1 MTPQPEPTPTPGPG
15 LFLGIEHVGVTV
27 PDIETATKFFQAAF
41 DAEVVYEG
49 LGYGGP
55 PVEGPQL
62 EHLLNVPPGTKI
74 RGQRLLRIGNGPS
87 IELFEMRHAPQ
98 RPPLELDDFG
108 WNHVCFYVDDIDQA
122 AQRFVAAG
130 GTLLTPPHGIGG
142 LEGGPGRPRNRGVYG
157 RPPWGG
163 LIELLTYP
171 DGIGYPNPN
180 LTRWTPQE

>member
-74 RGQRLLRIGNGPS
+74 RGQRLLRIGSGAN
-87 IELFEMRHAPQ
+87 IELFQMDALHHRAAA
-98 RPPLELDDFG
+98 RPSDYGVQHFG
-108 WNHVCFYVDDIDQA
+108 VYTHDIA
-122 AQRFVAAG
+122 GATAQFERAG
-130 GTLLTPPHGIGG
+130 GTLLGPPGQSTFAAEAALDFKFCYGIT
-142 LEGGPGRPRNRGVYG
+142 
-157 RPPWGG
+157 PWGQTVEM
-163 LIELLTYP
+163 ISYSHMPYE
-171 DGIGYPNPN
+171 
-180 LTRWTPQE
+180 TRTAARRWHP

>member
-1 MTPQPEPTPTPGPG
+1 MEPTNETPTPALPR
-15 LFLGIEHVGVTV
+15 GIDHVGLTV
-27 PDIETATKFFQAAF
+27 PDVAAASDFLAQALGAV
-41 DAEVVYEG
+41 VVYDVVTAATGPMQGPETEQQ
-49 LGYGGP
+49 LGIA
-55 PVEGPQL
+55 
-62 EHLLNVPPGTKI
+62 PGSQVA
-74 RGQRLLRIGNGPS
+74 RVRLLRIGNGPS

-98 RPPLELDDFG
+98 RPPLALDDFG
-108 WNHVCFYVDDIDQA
+108 WNHVCFYVDDLDQA

-142 LEGGPGRPRNRGVYG
+142 IEGGSGRPRNRGVYG

-180 LTRWTPQE
+180 LTRWTPQQ